1 MASSGKVAYTAS
13 QQLEIQS
20 WQSFTL
26 TSPAAVQRLELF
38 LQTSHRSFLCSFQRF
53 SLADSAVASAIIANE
68 ALLSTA
74 TALPEIRR
82 WLRTTLSLMKEPLP
96 QALAQSIEA
105 TLLPIP
111 VPVSSTA
118 TITNV
123 TAASAPTSMPE
134 KTVAKESEK
143 KAKAAPP
150 AASAAAP
157 APSEEVED
165 SLDPSKL
172 DLRVGLITKC
182 WNHPEAE
189 KLLCEEID
197 LAEPTG
203 PRSIAS
209 GLRAHYRA
217 EAMVGKKVIVVANL
231 KEAKLVGF
239 KSNGMVLCACTAD
252 KSSVKL
258 LEAPADATVGERV
271 VFEGFSGEAASSS
284 VMAKKKVLEKLAPGV
299 ICRTMQLLLLQKE
312 PLNILFFFHS

>member
-1 MASSGKVAYTAS
+1 MASSGKATYTAS
-13 QQLEIQS
+13 QQLEILS
-20 WQSFTL
+20 WQSLAL

-68 ALLSTA
+68 ALLSA
-74 TALPEIRR
+74 AAALPEVRR
-82 WLRTTLSLMKEPLP
+82 WLRTILSLMKEPLP
-96 QALAQSIEA
+96 KVLVPSIEA

-111 VPVSSTA
+111 APVGTA
-118 TITNV
+118 TATA
-123 TAASAPTSMPE
+123 TAAAAAAAAATSAPTSILE
-134 KTVAKESEK
+134 KTVAKVSEK
-143 KAKAAPP
+143 KAKATPPTAFATTAP
-150 AASAAAP
+150 AAN
-157 APSEEVED
+157 EEGEE

-189 KLLCEEID
+189 KLLCEEVD

-209 GLRAHYRA
+209 GLRAHYSA

-299 ICRTMQLLLLQKE
+299 IY
-312 PLNILFFFHS
+312 NSWF

>member
-1 MASSGKVAYTAS
+1 MASSGKTTYTAS
-13 QQLEIQS
+13 QQLEILS
-20 WQSFTL
+20 WQSLAL

-68 ALLSTA
+68 ALLSA
-74 TALPEIRR
+74 AAALPEVRR
-82 WLRTTLSLMKEPLP
+82 WLRTILSLMKEPLP
-96 QALAQSIEA
+96 KVLVPSIEA

-111 VPVSSTA
+111 APVG
-118 TITNV
+118 
-123 TAASAPTSMPE
+123 TAAAAAATTTTAAAAAAAATSAPTSIPE
-134 KTVAKESEK
+134 KAVAKVSEK
-143 KAKAAPP
+143 KAKATTPTAFATTAP
-150 AASAAAP
+150 AAS
-157 APSEEVED
+157 EEGEE

-209 GLRAHYRA
+209 GLRAHYSA

-299 ICRTMQLLLLQKE
+299 IY
-312 PLNILFFFHS
+312 NS